1 MTKVK
6 KDRLKI
12 EFQTVFALVL
22 KQHTYK
28 CGRFF
33 WVFFLLSHVENLF
46 FKFVFTDFD
55 SQYIFADWISTV
67 ECPAVHH
74 VFTISNVGLV

>member
-33 WVFFLLSHVENLF
+33 EYFLTQSRRKLVFQIRVYRF
-46 FKFVFTDFD
+46 
-55 SQYIFADWISTV
+55 
-67 ECPAVHH
+67 
-74 VFTISNVGLV
+74 

>member
-6 KDRLKI
+6 KDRLNI

-28 CGRFF
+28 CGRFLS
-33 WVFFLLSHVENLF
+33 VFLLSYVENLF

-55 SQYIFADWISTV
+55 SQHIFADRISTV

-74 VFTISNVGLV
+74 VFAIF

>member
-12 EFQTVFALVL
+12 ESQTAFALVL

-28 CGRFF
+28 CGRFLS
-33 WVFFLLSHVENLF
+33 VFLTPSRRKL
-46 FKFVFTDFD
+46 VFQIRVYRF
-55 SQYIFADWISTV
+55 
-67 ECPAVHH
+67 
-74 VFTISNVGLV
+74 

>member
-28 CGRFF
+28 CGRFLS
-33 WVFFLLSHVENLF
+33 VFLTQSRRKLVFQIHVYQFLQSAHICRLDL
-46 FKFVFTDFD
+46 
-55 SQYIFADWISTV
+55 
-67 ECPAVHH
+67 
-74 VFTISNVGLV
+74 GG

>member
-33 WVFFLLSHVENLF
+33 VYF
-46 FKFVFTDFD
+46 
-55 SQYIFADWISTV
+55 
-67 ECPAVHH
+67 
-74 VFTISNVGLV
+74 